1 MTNRSISNKGHTFVV
16 LLRLPSPE
24 RFESL
29 DDDRTV
35 RSRSL
40 SSTRT
45 REDAA
50 NERTNERTNE

>member
-1 MTNRSISNKGHTFVV
+1 MMNRSISNQGHTFFVV
-16 LLRLPSPE
+16 LRLPSPE

-35 RSRSL
+35 RSRSR

-45 REDAA
+45 RGDAA
-50 NERTNERTNE
+50 NERMNE